1 LNKLETGEQG
11 PKSQRLWLGL
21 VISLIGLL
29 IVLAI
34 RWMLAHPFAVDADE
48 AWYVN
53 EAQIDLQVLHAD
65 GPLRLARWII
75 HGDSSRPPGY
85 RLVAL
90 PFLAAFGYH
99 ILLARLVSLACFA
112 ISSWVIYLTTKR
124 VAGPIAGGIAAL
136 VFALSPDILSASI
149 SFSTEG
155 PLYLAVAVTLY
166 CLSEYWGGEGPAHR
180 FSWILLGLA
189 MGLGSLSKTTFGF
202 IAIPA
207 FVFSVFAARRNR
219 SAVWSLGKAGALGLL
234 VAIPW
239 WRRNVLP
246 ALAYAKYASRGFPR
260 HSLGPHSSLLT
271 WGRWLVAVF
280 GGLLGPAI
288 AILIALIAIV
298 YLRGTAAQKELL
310 LQPVQR
316 ATLFACMCA
325 GLPLLAVYLS
335 GTNSQLT
342 HISPTLIPLA
352 IGVGVLSQ
360 ATGWVRSPKAMA
372 VSGVLVAAQFL
383 MLAFPVL
390 FPNEHTVDPGAINP
404 FPWGIMIRSEQ
415 WDWEPLRE
423 ITDSRGFNGQ
433 VVPAAGNG
441 QAFHGQLH
449 YGWRSPMGR
458 PRIAYMG
465 NGNAFNGSQIQYPW
479 IAKGIAPPDLT
490 CLWHYEDDPIDW
502 QKVLISVAQS
512 DVVITAP
519 NYIGQA
525 SDRQDV
531 DNQHNSEFAQRLSQ
545 DPLFEQPIRL
555 EMGQLDPVEVL
566 VFIKKSTP
574 QQK

>member
-1 LNKLETGEQG
+1 LNKLETGVGG

-21 VISLIGLL
+21 VTSL
-29 IVLAI
+29 IVLIVVLAV

-65 GPLRLARWII
+65 GPVRLARWII

-99 ILLARLVSLACFA
+99 ILLARLVSLGCFA

-166 CLSEYWGGEGPAHR
+166 CLSEYWGDGPARR
-180 FSWILLGLA
+180 FNWILLGLA
-189 MGLGSLSKTTFGF
+189 MGLGFLSKTTFSF

-207 FVFSVFAARRNR
+207 FAFSVFAARRNR
-219 SAVWSLGKAGALGLL
+219 SALWSLGKAGALGLL

-239 WRRNVLP
+239 WRRNLLP

-260 HSLGPHSSLLT
+260 HSLGSHSSLLT
-271 WGRWLVAVF
+271 WGRWLVGVF

-288 AILIALIAIV
+288 AILIALIAIAYSRKTV
-298 YLRGTAAQKELL
+298 AQKGSP

-316 ATLFACMCA
+316 ATLFASVCA
-325 GLPLLAVYLS
+325 GLPLVVVYLS
-335 GTNSQLT
+335 GSNSQLT

-352 IGVGVLSQ
+352 IAVGVLSQ
-360 ATGWVRSPKAMA
+360 TTGWVRSPKAMA
-372 VSGVLVAAQFL
+372 VSGVLVGAQFL

-390 FPNEHTVDPGAINP
+390 FPNKHAVDPGTINP

-415 WDWEPLRE
+415 WDWKPLRE
-423 ITDSRGFNGQ
+423 ITDSRVLNAQ

-441 QAFHGQLH
+441 QTFHGQLQ
-449 YGWRSPMGR
+449 YGWRSLIGR
-458 PRIAYMG
+458 PRIAYLG
-465 NGNAFNGSQIQYPW
+465 NGSAFNGSQIQYPW
-479 IAKGIAPPDLT
+479 VERGITPPDLT
-490 CLWHYEDDPIDW
+490 WLWRYEDGLIDW
-502 QKVLISVAQS
+502 QKVLNSVAQS

-519 NYIGQA
+519 NYVGQV

-531 DNQHNSEFAQRLSQ
+531 DNQHNTEFARRLSR
-545 DPLFEQPIRL
+545 DPTFEQPIRM
-555 EMGQLDPVEVL
+555 EMGRLDPVEVL
-566 VFIKKSTP
+566 VFVKKSAP
-574 QQK
+574 QQ